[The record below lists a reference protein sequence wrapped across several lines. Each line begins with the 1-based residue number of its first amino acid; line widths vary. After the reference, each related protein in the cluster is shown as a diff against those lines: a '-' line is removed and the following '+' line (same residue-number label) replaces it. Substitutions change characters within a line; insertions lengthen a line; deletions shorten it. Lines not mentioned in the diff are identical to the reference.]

1 MKEKETIIEIND
13 SEILT
18 ASLVRFCL
26 LIFSSFIRNYEKTN
40 TRVPFQ
46 FDSSPIAIV

>member
-26 LIFSSFIRNYEKTN
+26 LIFSSFIRFERSYKH
-40 TRVPFQ
+40 
-46 FDSSPIAIV
+46 SCAISIRFESFEI